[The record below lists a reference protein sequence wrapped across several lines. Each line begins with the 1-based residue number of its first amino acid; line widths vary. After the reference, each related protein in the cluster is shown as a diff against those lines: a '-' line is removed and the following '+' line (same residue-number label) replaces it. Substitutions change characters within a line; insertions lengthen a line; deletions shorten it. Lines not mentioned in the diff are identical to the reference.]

1 MTTLLLHGL
10 GADRRQP
17 LELFAPAVR
26 AAAGDDELVI
36 APDVRAHGGYL
47 TVGEP
52 ADFAIDRLAAEIATT
67 TRAQVEK
74 TTGRPVDDD
83 GPLTVIGL
91 SMGAAIA
98 MRLLLGGML
107 PIDRAVF
114 VRPAF
119 DDRSLPDNLRAFPV
133 IGQLLIDAGPAG
145 AQEFRERELYQ
156 RVADES
162 PAAAKGL
169 LSQFTSPDAA
179 RRAMRLVEIPR
190 NRAFANDAELA
201 ALGGRG
207 VSTFVIAAP
216 RDPVHPVPTAEH
228 WAGALG
234 APLAMLTERDA
245 GQARQNAVL
254 AEHLARWL
262 ERAPRT

>member
-17 LELFAPAVR
+17 LELFGPAVR
-26 AAAGDDELVI
+26 AVAGDDELVI

-52 ADFAIDRLAAEIATT
+52 EDFAIDRLAAEIADT
-67 TRAQVEK
+67 TRAQVAEA
-74 TTGRPVDDD
+74 TRREPED
-83 GPLTVIGL
+83 GTPLTVVGV

-98 MRLLLGGML
+98 MRLVLGDLL
-107 PIDRAVF
+107 PIERAVF

-119 DDRSLPDNLRAFPV
+119 DHRSLPENLRPFPV

-145 AQEFRERELYQ
+145 AQEFREREVYQ

-169 LSQFTSPDAA
+169 LSQFTSSDAA

-201 ALGGRG
+201 GVAARG
-207 VSTFVIAAP
+207 IRSLVIAAP
-216 RDPVHPVPTAEH
+216 RDPVHPVATAEH

-254 AEHLARWL
+254 TEQLANWL
-262 ERAPRT
+262 ERARRD

>member
-26 AAAGDDELVI
+26 AVAGDDELVI

-52 ADFAIDRLAAEIATT
+52 ADFAIDRLAAEVAET
-67 TRAQVEK
+67 TRAQVLEA
-74 TTGRPVDDD
+74 TGREPGD
-83 GPLTVIGL
+83 GEPLTVIGL

-98 MRLLLGGML
+98 LRLLVGELL

-114 VRPAF
+114 VRPSF
-119 DDRSLPDNLRAFPV
+119 DDRALPGNLRPFPV
-133 IGQLLIDAGPAG
+133 IGQLLLDAGPAG
-145 AQEFRERELYQ
+145 AQEFREREVYQ
-156 RVADES
+156 RIADES

-169 LSQFTSPDAA
+169 LSQFTSSDAA

-190 NRAFANDAELA
+190 NRAFAHDGELA
-201 ALGGRG
+201 EVSARG
-207 VSTFVIAAP
+207 VRTLVVAAP
-216 RDPVHPVPTAEH
+216 RDPVHPVPVGER

-245 GQARQNAVL
+245 GPARQTAVL
-254 AEHLARWL
+254 AEHLANWL
-262 ERAPRT
+262 ERVRRA